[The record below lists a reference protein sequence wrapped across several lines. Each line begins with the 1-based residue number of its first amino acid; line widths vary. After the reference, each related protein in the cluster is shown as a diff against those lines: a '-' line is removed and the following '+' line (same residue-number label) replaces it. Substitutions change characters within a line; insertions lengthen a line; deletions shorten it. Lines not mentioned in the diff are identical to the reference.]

1 MDIKPIL
8 QEIMEL
14 CSLLAQAGAVQLNG
28 RLVINAADPNSGEG
42 LVLVITR
49 TSRALS
55 TDELNAAFGE
65 PDEYTN
71 YEEEEKPKLTLV
83 VSNNE
88 TKH

>member
-14 CSLLAQAGAVQLNG
+14 CSLLAQAGAVQVNG
-28 RLVINAADPNSGEG
+28 RLVINAEDPVSKEG
-42 LVLVITR
+42 LVVVLTR

-55 TDELNAAFGE
+55 AGEINAAFGD

-71 YEEEEKPKLTLV
+71 YVEEEKPKLTLV